1 MIEEIKFRQLLH
13 EYLLPMFPGSSLG
26 DNRWSKNSN
35 FLVTY
40 YGNQCSLLLQPCVKA
55 PYRLEFSR
63 SQPFDRQEKRL
74 VELFIRG
81 LFKAL
86 ETGDEYFLDIMGSV
100 QRRLIGDFLVPESTP
115 VVSNIIQHLES
126 LTART
131 YEGHRIVTAIGMT
144 GNSGESSITLDEL
157 WQEDFS
163 AVLSNGFDTIYVC
176 GNDGHLSNLEAL
188 PLIDGGSL
196 IYVPNR
202 FAAIATW
209 CADSSMLA
217 LVLNRN
223 GEILVFQNSRLQF
236 AKRDGTWHYYPHD
249 SVMRQFSQGR
259 WRRNLRETVYES
271 CLDVS
276 FARTGGCLAIC
287 RQDSIKMV
295 NQVIHDED
303 LITEERKTRTKLLS
317 RVICRN
323 FDQLDRR
330 LRQELLAMDGA
341 TVLSSDGTVI
351 TAGAI
356 VQIPGGSSG
365 GGRRAAAVEL
375 SKLGLGI
382 KISSDGPITGFRNEN
397 EIFLL

>member
-1 MIEEIKFRQLLH
+1 MMEELKFRQLLQ

-26 DNRWSKNSN
+26 DNQWSRNSN
-35 FLVTY
+35 LLVTY
-40 YGNQCSLLLQPCVKA
+40 YGNQCGLLLQPCTKA

-63 SQPFDRQEKRL
+63 SQPFNPQEKRL
-74 VELFIRG
+74 VKLFIIG
-81 LFKAL
+81 LSKAL
-86 ETGDEYFLDIMGSV
+86 KAGDEYFSDIMGSV
-100 QRRLIGDFLVPESTP
+100 QRRLIGDFLVHEATP
-115 VVSNIIQHLES
+115 VVSSIIQHLES
-126 LTART
+126 LAART
-131 YEGHRIVTAIGMT
+131 YEGHRIITGIGMT
-144 GNSGESSITLDEL
+144 GNVGESTITLDEL

-176 GNDGHLSNLEAL
+176 GNDGHLSNLETL
-188 PLIDGGSL
+188 PLTDGSSL
-196 IYVPNR
+196 VYVPNR

-209 CADSSMLA
+209 CADSSKIA

-249 SVMRQFSQGR
+249 SVMRQFGQGR
-259 WRRNLRETVYES
+259 WPISLREAVYES

-276 FARTGGCLAIC
+276 FARTGGCLAVC
-287 RQDSIKMV
+287 RQDSKAKIY
-295 NQVIHDED
+295 QVIQNDD
-303 LITEERKTRTKLLS
+303 LITAGRKTRTKLLS
-317 RVICRN
+317 RVIGMG

-341 TVLSSDGTVI
+341 TVLLSNGTVI

-365 GGRRAAAVEL
+365 GGRRAATVEL

-382 KISSDGPITGFRNEN
+382 KISSDGPITGFHNGIEK
-397 EIFLL
+397 FSL

>member
-1 MIEEIKFRQLLH
+1 MIEELKFRQLIQ

-26 DNRWSKNSN
+26 GNQWSKNSN
-35 FLVTY
+35 FLVSY
-40 YGNQCSLLLQPCVKA
+40 FSNQCGLLLQPCTNA

-63 SQPFDRQEKRL
+63 SQPFDPQEKRL

-81 LFKAL
+81 LSKAL
-86 ETGDEYFLDIMGSV
+86 EVSDEYFSDIMGSV
-100 QRRLIGDFLVPESTP
+100 QRRLIGDFLAHEATP
-115 VVSNIIQHLES
+115 VVSSIIQHLES
-126 LTART
+126 LAART
-131 YEGHRIVTAIGMT
+131 YEGHRIITGIGMT
-144 GNSGESSITLDEL
+144 GNVGESTITLDEL
-157 WQEDFS
+157 WKEDFS

-176 GNDGHLSNLEAL
+176 GNDGHLSNLETL
-188 PLIDGGSL
+188 PLTDGGSL
-196 IYVPNR
+196 VYAPNR

-209 CADSSMLA
+209 CADSSKIA

-236 AKRDGTWHYYPHD
+236 AKRDGAWHYYPHD

-259 WRRNLRETVYES
+259 WPTSLRVAVYES

-276 FARTGGCLAIC
+276 FSRTGGCLAVC
-287 RQDSIKMV
+287 RQDSKAKI
-295 NQVIHDED
+295 NQVIQSDD
-303 LITEERKTRTKLLS
+303 LITEGRKTRTRLLS
-317 RVICRN
+317 RVIGMG

-341 TVLSSDGTVI
+341 TILLSDGTVI

-382 KISSDGPITGFRNEN
+382 KISSDGPITGFRNEI
-397 EIFLL
+397 EKFSL